1 MHDIDL
7 AVERGHKA
15 PDLTPKEQK
24 EAELA
29 NLALLVAQV
38 SDQASSR
45 SAAGGLLKQITEFNA
60 FLERAAVA
68 LESR

>member
-7 AVERGHKA
+7 AVERGQKA
-15 PDLTPKEQK
+15 PELSRAEQK

-29 NLALLVAQV
+29 NLEILLAQI

-45 SAAGGLLKQITEFNA
+45 SATGGLLKQVRDFNA
-60 FLERAAVA
+60 LLERAATA
-68 LESR
+68 LEGR